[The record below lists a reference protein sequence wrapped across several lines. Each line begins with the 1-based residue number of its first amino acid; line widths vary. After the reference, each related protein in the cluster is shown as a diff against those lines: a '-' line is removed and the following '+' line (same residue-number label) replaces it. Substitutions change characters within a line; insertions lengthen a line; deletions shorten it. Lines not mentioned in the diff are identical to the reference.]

1 MRLHP
6 EERVRQY
13 TDAGYWGAPVW
24 SQMLDAHAAAAPDRL
39 AIADPA
45 NLEALCGTPPRQWTW
60 RQLADY
66 VDRLAAVLRDY
77 GVGADDVV
85 ACALPNRVELAA
97 LYLAV
102 ARLGAIVSPCP
113 VQYRRHEYLQVGSVV
128 RPKVFVTVTAFADR
142 ALAAEV
148 MDAGIP
154 SVQSILAFGA
164 ERPDGVLSLDRLVSE
179 AAPAQVDHEPD
190 GNDCVTVCWTSGTE
204 TTPKGVPR
212 CANDWYPMAYASI
225 DAAELT
231 ADDVLLNPF
240 PMVNMAG
247 IAGMFVPWLI
257 TGATLVQHHPF
268 DPQTFFGQLAAHR
281 VTYTVAPPA
290 LLMMVLARDD
300 IPAAVFGS
308 LRIVG
313 SGSAP
318 LSPHMT
324 RGWKDAFGIEIINC
338 FGSNEGV
345 CIAGDPK
352 TVPDQELRATVFPRF
367 GSPAHDWPN
376 TGAHGMRSRIV
387 DLATGAE
394 VGVAGEVGEFR
405 LKGPGVFAGYWPG
418 TGSPDAFDDEGY
430 FRTGDLFE
438 YVADDDG
445 DLRYLRYVDRAKD
458 IVVRGGQNISAAE
471 LEGLLIGHPGVAEV
485 AVVGT
490 PDEVYGERVCA
501 VVVPASED
509 APTLESLV
517 EFLRATQIA
526 SYKLPESLHIVEALP
541 RNPVGKILKREVRS
555 MLA

>member
-6 EERVRQY
+6 DERVRDY
-13 TDAGYWGAPVW
+13 TEAGYWGAPTW
-24 SQMLDAHAAAAPDRL
+24 PQMLDAHIAANPEKL

-45 NLEALCGTPPRQWTW
+45 NLKALCGTSPQEWTW
-60 RQLADY
+60 RDLGDY

-77 GVGADDVV
+77 GVGSDDVV

-102 ARLGAIVSPCP
+102 AKLGAIVSPCP
-113 VQYRRHEYLQVGSVV
+113 VQYRQHEYVQIGTAVK
-128 RPKVFVTVTAFADR
+128 PKVFVTVTAFADR

-148 MDAGIP
+148 AAAKIP
-154 SVQSILAFGA
+154 SVQSILAYGD

-179 AAPAQVDHEPD
+179 AAPAQFDQQPD

-204 TTPKGVPR
+204 ATPKGVPR

-231 ADDVLLNPF
+231 GDDVLLNPF

-268 DPQTFFGQLAAHR
+268 DPQTFFGQLVTHQ

-290 LLMMVLARDD
+290 LLMMVLARED
-300 IPAAVFGS
+300 ISAAVLGS

-318 LSPHMT
+318 LSAHMT
-324 RGWKDAFGIEIINC
+324 NGWNDRFGIEIINC

-352 TVPDQELRATVFPRF
+352 TVPDQDLRATVFPRF
-367 GSPAHDWPN
+367 GSPSHDWPN
-376 TGAHGMRSRIV
+376 TGAHGMQSRIV

-394 VGVAGEVGEFR
+394 VKTAGRPGELR
-405 LKGPGVFAGYWPG
+405 IKGPGVFAGYWPG
-418 TGSPDAFDDEGY
+418 AGSPDAFDEDGY
-430 FRTGDLFE
+430 FCTGDLFQ
-438 YVADDDG
+438 YAADETG
-445 DLRYLRYVDRAKD
+445 DLRYLKYIDRAKD
-458 IVVRGGQNISAAE
+458 IIVRGGQNISAAE
-471 LEGLLIGHPGVAEV
+471 LEGLLVGHLAVAEA
-485 AVVGT
+485 AVIGA
-490 PDEVYGERVCA
+490 PDAVYGERVCA
-501 VVVPASED
+501 VIVPVGAAS
-509 APTLESLV
+509 PTLESLV
-517 EFLRATQIA
+517 EFLRGKQIA
-526 SYKLPESLHIVEALP
+526 SYKLPESMHIVEALP
-541 RNPVGKILKREVRS
+541 RNPVGKILKRELKS
-555 MLA
+555 MLV

>member
-1 MRLHP
+1 MKLHP
-6 EERVRQY
+6 EERVRDY
-13 TDAGYWGAPVW
+13 VEAGYWGAPTW
-24 SQMLDAHAAAAPDRL
+24 PQMLDAHIAATPDKL
-39 AIADPA
+39 AIVDPA
-45 NLEALCGTPPRQWTW
+45 NLEALCGTPPQQWTW
-60 RQLADY
+60 RELGDY
-66 VDRLAAVLRDY
+66 TDRLAAVLRDY
-77 GVGADDVV
+77 GIGADDVV

-102 ARLGAIVSPCP
+102 AKLGAIVSPCP
-113 VQYRRHEYLQVGSVV
+113 VQYRQHEYLQICAAVK
-128 RPKVFVTVTAFADR
+128 PKVFVTVTAFADR

-148 MDAGIP
+148 AAAKIP
-154 SVQSILAFGA
+154 SVQSILAYGD

-179 AAPAQVDHEPD
+179 AAPAQFDREPD

-204 TTPKGVPR
+204 AAPKGVPR

-231 ADDVLLNPF
+231 GNDVLLNPF

-290 LLMMVLARDD
+290 LLMMVLARED
-300 IPAAVFGS
+300 IPAVVFDS

-324 RGWKDAFGIEIINC
+324 NGWKDRFGIEIINC

-352 TVPDQELRATVFPRF
+352 TVPDQDLRATLFPRF
-367 GSPAHDWPN
+367 GSPSHEWPN

-387 DLATGAE
+387 DLGTGQQIDEADRT
-394 VGVAGEVGEFR
+394 GEFR
-405 LKGPGVFAGYWPG
+405 IKGPGVFAGYWPG
-418 TGSPDAFDDEGY
+418 TGSTDAFDEDGY
-430 FRTGDLFE
+430 FCTGDLFQ
-438 YVADDDG
+438 YVADDSG
-445 DLRYLRYVDRAKD
+445 DLRYLKYLDRAKD
-458 IVVRGGQNISAAE
+458 IIVRGGQNISAAE
-471 LEGLLIGHPGVAEV
+471 VEGLLVGHPAVAEV
-485 AVVGT
+485 AVVGV

-501 VVVPASED
+501 VIVSSAGAP
-509 APTLESLV
+509 PTLESLV
-517 EFLRATQIA
+517 EFLRGSQIA

-555 MLA
+555 MLG

>member
-1 MRLHP
+1 MRLHSD
-6 EERVRQY
+6 ERVRDY
-13 TDAGYWGAPVW
+13 TDAGYWGAPTW
-24 SQMLDAHAAAAPDRL
+24 PQMLDAHIAANPDKL

-45 NLEALCGTPPRQWTW
+45 NLNALCGTQPQQWTW
-60 RQLADY
+60 RELGDY

-77 GVGADDVV
+77 GVGSDDVV

-97 LYLAV
+97 LYFAV
-102 ARLGAIVSPCP
+102 AKLGAIVSPCP
-113 VQYRRHEYLQVGSVV
+113 VQYRQHEYAQIGTAVK
-128 RPKVFVTVTAFADR
+128 PKVFVTVTAFADR

-148 MDAGIP
+148 AAAKIP
-154 SVQSILAFGA
+154 SVQSILAYGD
-164 ERPDGVLSLDRLVSE
+164 ERPDGVLSLDRLLSE
-179 AAPAQVDHEPD
+179 AAPAQFDRQPD

-204 TTPKGVPR
+204 ATPKGVPR

-225 DAAELT
+225 DAAKLT

-300 IPAAVFGS
+300 IPAVVFDS
-308 LRIVG
+308 LRLVG

-324 RGWKDAFGIEIINC
+324 NGWKDRFGIEIINC

-352 TVPDQELRATVFPRF
+352 TVPDQDLRATVFPRF
-367 GSPAHDWPN
+367 GSPYHDWPN
-376 TGAHGMRSRIV
+376 TGAHGMQSRIV

-394 VGVAGEVGEFR
+394 VTEPERTGELR
-405 LKGPGVFAGYWPG
+405 IKGPGVFAGYWPG
-418 TGSPDAFDDEGY
+418 AGSADAFDEDGY
-430 FRTGDLFE
+430 FCTGDLFQ
-438 YVADDDG
+438 YVADETG
-445 DLRYLRYVDRAKD
+445 DLRFFKYIDRAKD
-458 IVVRGGQNISAAE
+458 IIVRGGQNISAAE
-471 LEGLLIGHPGVAEV
+471 LEGLLVGHSAVAEA
-485 AVVGT
+485 AVIGV
-490 PDEVYGERVCA
+490 PDAVYGERICA
-501 VVVPASED
+501 VIVPVGAEEPS
-509 APTLESLV
+509 LESLV
-517 EFLRATQIA
+517 EFLRGEQIA
-526 SYKLPESLHIVEALP
+526 SYKLPESVRIVEALP
-541 RNPVGKILKREVRS
+541 RNPVGKILKRELKS
-555 MLA
+555 MLV